1 MLPCM
6 GTAHQAARG
15 AQWVQ
20 WVMESEAF
28 IFIWEQQP
36 QQAEQQPS
44 DAGI

>member
-15 AQWVQ
+15 AQ